1 MNNINTCELY
11 GTESEILENGGTIS
25 INNTMASIPEVQSV
39 DILDHVIYFM
49 FEVQI
54 SVIRIILSFI
64 YFFSSLMK
72 MEILLDLKDRTSS
85 LPQMA
90 NIYR

>member
-39 DILDHVIYFM
+39 DILDHVIYIM

-54 SVIRIILSFI
+54 SVIRIVLSFV